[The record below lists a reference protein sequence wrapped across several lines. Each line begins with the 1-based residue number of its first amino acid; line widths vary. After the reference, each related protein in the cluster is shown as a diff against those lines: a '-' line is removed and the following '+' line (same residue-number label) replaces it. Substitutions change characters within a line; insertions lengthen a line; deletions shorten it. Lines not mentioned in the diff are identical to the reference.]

1 MAQRYEPMFNV
12 PGSVIAIIGLLFA
25 IHLGRLLLPVDFDN
39 WVVVAGAFVPSRYA
53 GEAAL
58 LPGGEIAM
66 ASSPF
71 TYQLLHGNIT
81 HIMFNAL
88 WLLAFG
94 GAVAMRIGSARF
106 IAFALFTGLV
116 AAAVFLVFN
125 WGGRAPVIGASGA
138 VAGLMGGAMR
148 FIFSAIDGGG
158 FWRLR
163 EAPETVVTMPLAVA
177 LADKRVLV
185 ATGLL
190 VVLNLLT
197 FAGVATAGVDAG
209 AVAWESHIGGYLA
222 GLLTFGWFERPK
234 PKRPNLTVVRTLH

>member
-1 MAQRYEPMFNV
+1 MFNV
-12 PGSVIAIIGLLFA
+12 PASVIVLIGLLFV
-25 IHLGRLLLPVDFDN
+25 IHLGRLVLPVDLDN
-39 WVVVAGAFVPSRYA
+39 WMVVAAAFVPSRYA

-58 LPGGEIAM
+58 LPGGQLTM
-66 ASSPF
+66 LTSPV
-71 TYQLLHGNIT
+71 TYQLVHGNLT
-81 HIMFNAL
+81 HILFNAL

-94 GAVAMRIGSARF
+94 GAIALRVGSARF
-106 IAFALFTGLV
+106 LAFAAFTGIV
-116 AAAVFLVFN
+116 AAGVFLAFN

-148 FIFSAIDGGG
+148 FIFSAVDAGG

-177 LADKRVLV
+177 LSDKRVLV
-185 ATGLL
+185 ATGVL
-190 VVLNLLT
+190 VAINLLT
-197 FAGVATAGVDAG
+197 FSGVALAGADAG
-209 AVAWESHIGGYLA
+209 SVAWESHIGGYLA

>member
-12 PGSVIAIIGLLFA
+12 PSSVIVLIGLLFA
-25 IHLGRLLLPVDFDN
+25 IHLGRMMLPEDLDN
-39 WVVVAGAFVPSRYA
+39 WMVVAGAFVPTRYA
-53 GEAAL
+53 GEASL
-58 LPGGEIAM
+58 LPGGALAM
-66 ASSPF
+66 LTSPF
-71 TYQLLHGNIT
+71 TYQLLHGNVT
-81 HIMFNAL
+81 HILFNAL

-106 IAFALFTGLV
+106 ITFAAFTGLV
-116 AAAVFLVFN
+116 AAAIFLVFN
-125 WGGRAPVIGASGA
+125 WGGRAPMIGASGA

-163 EAPETVVTMPLAVA
+163 EAPDTVVTMPLAVA

-197 FAGVATAGVDAG
+197 FAGVATAGVDAS